1 LGRFEVKTVAVAA
14 GVFFPRIGG
23 VELIAD
29 TLARSLSELSCSVA
43 LVTPEQ
49 AGEFNDGDLP
59 YRVARYNNI
68 LQLATALRSADVV
81 ISFGAI
87 ASVLFMCRIFSK
99 RTIVVH
105 QIMPSKV
112 GRLGKCKWFLKSLL
126 LTSAAQVAC
135 SKALARR
142 IGGSDVRVVPNPLR
156 WDFDVDLDS
165 RSARRGVL
173 FCGRLVKEKGA
184 ELLLRAFLHLP
195 SDQVLTIVGDGPDQH
210 RLRALVRDLG
220 IEQRVVFLG
229 PARGI
234 RLKNEYRSHQVL
246 VVPSIW
252 EEPFGIV
259 ALEGLAMGCEV
270 VVTNRGGLPEA
281 VGDLGLVSEPVVE
294 GLACAIQNA
303 LSRAEQS
310 MSDADRERRSAHLA
324 RHDPLVYAKELLDL
338 AGIRSVSRVLPDDHP
353 C

>member
-1 LGRFEVKTVAVAA
+1 MRTIAIAA
-14 GVFFPRIGG
+14 GVFFPRLGG

-29 TLARSLSELSCSVA
+29 TLARSLSELSCNVK
-43 LVTPEQ
+43 LVTPER
-49 AGEFNDGDLP
+49 AREFNDIELP
-59 YRVARYNNI
+59 YRVARYENM
-68 LQLATALRSADVV
+68 LQLAAVLRSADIV
-81 ISFGAI
+81 ISFGPI
-87 ASVLFMCRIFSK
+87 AGVLLVSRFFSK
-99 RTIVVH
+99 KVIVVH
-105 QIMPSKV
+105 QIMPSKA
-112 GRLGKCKWFLKSLL
+112 GLLGKLKWFLKSRL
-126 LTSAAQVAC
+126 LTSAGQVAC

-142 IGGSDVRVVPNPLR
+142 IGGSEVGVVPNPLR
-156 WDFDVDLDS
+156 WDFDVDLGS

-173 FCGRLVKEKGA
+173 FCGRLVEEKGA
-184 ELLLRAFLHLP
+184 ELLLRAFHHLP
-195 SDQVLTIVGDGPDQH
+195 SDQVLTIAGDGPDQH
-210 RLRALVRDLG
+210 RLRALARDLG
-220 IEQRVVFLG
+220 IAQRVEFLG
-229 PARGI
+229 PASGT
-234 RLKNEYRSHQVL
+234 RLKDEYRRHQVL

-281 VGDLGLVSEPVVE
+281 VGDLGIVSEPIVE

-303 LSRAEQS
+303 LNRAEQS

-338 AGIRSVSRVLPDDHP
+338 AGM